1 MTVFLILL
9 AFILGARIGRI
20 SRPKKQNTAKN
31 PKPKGKVINMDS
43 FWSYDG
49 SEQI

>member
-9 AFILGARIGRI
+9 AFILGVRIGRI
-20 SRPKKQNTAKN
+20 SRPKKQNTAERK
-31 PKPKGKVINMDS
+31 KPRGKVLNMDS

>member
-9 AFILGARIGRI
+9 AFILGVKIGRK
-20 SRPKKQNTAKN
+20 SRPKQNTAKR
-31 PKPKGKVINMDS
+31 PKRKGSVSSMES